1 MACRCDP
8 SKRSA
13 PLTDVLPSGF
23 ALAIAAVSDAGTMR
37 PGNEDACGF
46 ERDAAGSALV
56 AVADGVSGQE
66 GGEVASKRAVETL
79 LRAYRE
85 EPASLPAAKRLAR
98 AFQQANIEV
107 YELATTV
114 PELRGMAT
122 TLTAAVIE
130 RGHLTAAHAGDSRL
144 YLLRGG
150 EIRQLTKDH
159 TVAAEQIR
167 LGLLSELRAR
177 HHPGRSILTRS
188 VGRELIVAID
198 RISMTLEQGDLL
210 IFCSDGLYNVLD
222 DREIGEIARDADVE
236 RACRA
241 LIDTANG
248 RGTPDNVTA
257 AAVRVTG
264 SVPPRAP
271 SGLAGAFRRLVGRG

>member
-1 MACRCDP
+1 MPCRCDP

-13 PLTDVLPSGF
+13 PLTDVLPSKF

-37 PGNEDACGF
+37 PGNEDAVGF

-130 RGHLTAAHAGDSRL
+130 RGHLTAAHVGDSRL

-150 EIRQLTKDH
+150 EITQLTKDH

-167 LGLLSELRAR
+167 LGVLRELRG
-177 HHPGRSILTRS
+177 HPGRSILTRS

-198 RISMTLEQGDLL
+198 RISMDLEQGDLL

-241 LIDTANG
+241 LVDAANG

>member
-13 PLTDVLPSGF
+13 PLTDVLPSPL
-23 ALAIAAVSDAGTMR
+23 ALEIAAVSDAGTMR

-46 ERDAAGSALV
+46 EPDAAGSVLI

-66 GGEVASKRAVETL
+66 GGEVASQRAVETV

-85 EPASLPAAKRLAR
+85 EPASLPVAKRLAR

-122 TLTAAVIE
+122 TLTAAVID
-130 RGHLTAAHAGDSRL
+130 RGHLTAAHVGDSRL
-144 YLLRGG
+144 YLVRGG

-167 LGLLSELRAR
+167 FGVLREAR
-177 HHPGRSILTRS
+177 GDPGRSILTRS

-198 RISMTLEQGDLL
+198 RISMALEQDDLL

-222 DREIGEIARDADVE
+222 DREIREIAGDADVE
-236 RACRA
+236 GACRA
-241 LIDTANG
+241 LIAAANG